1 MHLPGIIRIIRPA
14 NATISGATA
23 ILAYFIATGT
33 VIPEVLLLAAAAL
46 LITGA
51 GNTINDACDAAID
64 AINRPDRP
72 IPSGELSVKTAYLYA
87 ALLFILGLSA
97 AFFTNPLCLAIAIIN
112 SILLLLYA
120 RILKGTVLFG
130 NIAVAYLSGSIFLFG
145 GALAGVDGLI
155 ITVPLAGITL
165 FGTLAREIVKDAEDI
180 DGDAA
185 GGATTLP
192 MAIGISR
199 SGTIAFGSA
208 IIAVIVSF
216 IPFLWWGLPYLVGI
230 VILDS
235 AILRSVWPATRCT
248 TPACIR
254 NLKITTQ
261 LKYMMYIA
269 LLIFLVASTI
279 DIFMPMK

>member
-33 VIPEVLLLAAAAL
+33 LIPEVLLLAAAAL
-46 LITGA
+46 LLTAA

-87 ALLFILGLSA
+87 ALLFIVGLSA

-112 SILLLLYA
+112 SILLILYA
-120 RILKGTVLFG
+120 RILKGTILFG
-130 NIAVAYLSGSIFLFG
+130 NITVAYLSGSIFLFG
-145 GALAGVDGLI
+145 GALAGVDGLV

-165 FGTLAREIVKDAEDI
+165 FGTLAREILKDAEDV

-199 SGTIAFGSA
+199 SGNIAFGSA
-208 IIAVIVSF
+208 VVAVIVSF
-216 IPFLWWGLPYLVGI
+216 IPVLWWGLPYLVGI
-230 VILDS
+230 AIIDL
-235 AILRSVWPATRCT
+235 AILRAVFPTIRCT

-254 NLKITTQ
+254 ELGITTQ
-261 LKYMMYIA
+261 LKFMMYIA
-269 LLIFLVASTI
+269 LLIFLITSAI

>member
-14 NATISGATA
+14 NATMSGATA

-33 VIPEVLLLAAAAL
+33 LIPEALLLAGAAL

-51 GNTINDACDAAID
+51 GNTINDACDATID

-87 ALLFILGLSA
+87 AFLFIIGLSA

-112 SILLLLYA
+112 SILLILYA
-120 RILKGTVLFG
+120 RTLKGTILYG

-145 GALAGVDGLI
+145 GALAGVDGLV
-155 ITVPLAGITL
+155 ITIPLAGITL
-165 FGTLAREIVKDAEDI
+165 FGTLAREILKDAEDI

-208 IIAVIVSF
+208 IISVIVSF
-216 IPFLWWGLPYLVGI
+216 IPVLWWGLPYLVGI
-230 VILDS
+230 AVVDG
-235 AILRSVWPATRCT
+235 AILRSVWPTVRCT

-254 NLKITTQ
+254 NLRITTQ

-269 LLIFLVASTI
+269 LLIFLIASAI

>member
-33 VIPEVLLLAAAAL
+33 LIPEVLLLAAAAL
-46 LITGA
+46 LLTAA

-87 ALLFILGLSA
+87 ALLFIVGLSA

-112 SILLLLYA
+112 SILLILYA

-145 GALAGVDGLI
+145 GALAGVDGLV
-155 ITVPLAGITL
+155 ITLPLAGITL
-165 FGTLAREIVKDAEDI
+165 FGTLAREILKDAEDV

-216 IPFLWWGLPYLVGI
+216 IPVLWWGLPYLVGI
-230 VILDS
+230 AVVDL
-235 AILRSVWPATRCT
+235 AILGSVWPTVRCT

-254 NLKITTQ
+254 ELGITTQ

-269 LLIFLVASTI
+269 LLIFMIASAI